1 MQRNSVLALIL
12 SGSFALTAHAQN
24 IEPGLWEMTSSNAI
38 AGQNLP
44 DVQALMANIPAEQRA
59 MMEQMLSDR
68 GISLG
73 QNGGVRV
80 CLTEQQIAQNNI
92 PLNDSQ
98 SGCQQTVTER
108 SDTHWKF
115 NFSCPEGKGEG
126 VVQFVSSKEFTTEV
140 QGQFKYDGM
149 TQNGTMKTRGKW
161 VQSSCGNV
169 KPQS

>member
-108 SDTHWKF
+108 SDSHWKF
-115 NFSCPEGKGEG
+115 NFSCPEVKVKAWCSLSAAKSLPLRCKGNL
-126 VVQFVSSKEFTTEV
+126 STTA
-140 QGQFKYDGM
+140 
-149 TQNGTMKTRGKW
+149 
-161 VQSSCGNV
+161 
-169 KPQS
+169 